1 MLLRALL
8 PLSSLSLSLALSL
21 VAATAGCG
29 PKIPVSTQTRASGQS
44 GLMNESFAAQNAC
57 NPKNHLRP
65 FIVEWDATDKSS
77 FEAYAASD
85 IVVVRYEGCDMTVLE
100 ECRNDSIRG
109 SQGAY
114 KPTEWTSGALEKLD
128 ISNEG
133 ELHAKLPLSVGTL
146 GGRVQGG
153 EKFHME
159 YFVAGTTNATRDA
172 VYREDIQNNPGCEGA
187 THFVYGFN
195 LGAFALGSV
204 NELNAAAEVSLY
216 GFGAG
221 GSTSK
226 KRAADKQGGDLS
238 TCKSESAK
246 EVMGCKAP
254 IRLTLRPIREGANP
268 QKEAM
273 KAEDTP
279 ESLNAAG
286 AVNAKLEMSDQAR
299 SHYESA
305 MTKYASRD
313 GKGCLSELDS
323 YDKLEPKRKSSDPK
337 QAMAYYRSLCLMVS
351 GKCDAGKALY
361 RKSLENGPNAATF
374 GPEGIDRGVESAASM
389 NCQGKMSPRDELLGG
404 WMTLAM
410 GYSTKKT
417 VAECSEAYAKVR
429 KNIDKVE
436 AKDEDDHQVIQAKR
450 DLYTMAPGC
459 FARAGDCK
467 LARKAFDETLPKER
481 LEGIKDP
488 EQREKTATQMFE
500 NFAAK
505 CKAKPAQ

>member
-1 MLLRALL
+1 MLHRALL
-8 PLSSLSLSLALSL
+8 PLSFLSLSLVCVTS
-21 VAATAGCG
+21 GCG
-29 PKIPVSTQTRASGQS
+29 PKIPVSTETRASGQS

-114 KPTEWTSGALEKLD
+114 KPVEWTSGALEKLD

-146 GGRVQGG
+146 GGRVEGG

-159 YFVAGTTNATRDA
+159 YFVSGTRNATRDA
-172 VYREDIQNNPGCEGA
+172 VYRADIQNNPGCEGA
-187 THFVYGFN
+187 THFVYGYN

-204 NELNAAAEVSLY
+204 NELKASAEVSLY

-221 GSTSK
+221 GSNTK
-226 KRAADKQGGDLS
+226 RRAADKQGGDLA
-238 TCKSESAK
+238 TCKSDTAK
-246 EVMGCKAP
+246 EVEGCKAP
-254 IRLTLRPIREGANP
+254 IRLTLRPIRDGENP

-286 AVNAKLEMSDQAR
+286 QVNMKLEMSDNAR
-299 SHYESA
+299 SHYETALAKMNS
-305 MTKYASRD
+305 KD

-323 YDKLEPKRKSSDPK
+323 YDKLEPKRKSTDPK
-337 QAMAYYRSLCLMVS
+337 VNMSIYRAMCLMIA
-351 GKCDAGKALY
+351 GKCDVGKTLL
-361 RKSLENGPNAATF
+361 RKSYENTSMAQF
-374 GPEGIDRGVESAASM
+374 GPEQIDKAVDSTASM
-389 NCQGKMSPRDELLGG
+389 NCQGKLSPRDELLKGY
-404 WMTLAM
+404 MTLSI
-410 GYSTKKT
+410 GNSTKKMT
-417 VAECSEAYAKVR
+417 PAECNEAYLQVK
-429 KNIDKVE
+429 KNLDKVQP
-436 AKDEDDHQVIQAKR
+436 KDDEDHQVISAKR
-450 DLYTMAPGC
+450 DVYVIAPGC
-459 FARAGDCK
+459 FSRAGDCK
-467 LARKAFDETLPKER
+467 AARKAFDETYTDER
-481 LEGIKDP
+481 TKDIKDP
-488 EQREKTATQMFE
+488 KQKAEIITGIFEAYAT
-500 NFAAK
+500 K
-505 CKAKPAQ
+505 CKAPKPAQ